1 MKKVIAI
8 LILLSSIV
16 LPQKFK
22 VEKISGTVRALTTDS
37 ENWIELKTGN
47 EIPPNAIVSVEKNS
61 LVKISGSEVSVTLT
75 ENSAITLSNLKKMSM
90 EDLVLAIAMENILNA
105 PRNNGKNKSQSTA
118 VYGKNEFEK
127 NPVVSNQE
135 FGIKRLNGAK
145 QLAENGLKE
154 SAVIAAKEVYRKYPS
169 TKSLS
174 DYRIFFAEILYEK
187 KLYEEA
193 LDEYNDIQTLSL
205 SESQKEKVNQRIEEI
220 KKKLA
225 K

>member
-61 LVKISGSEVSVTLT
+61 LVKISGREVSVTLT

-169 TKSLS
+169 TKSMS

-220 KKKLA
+220 KRKLA